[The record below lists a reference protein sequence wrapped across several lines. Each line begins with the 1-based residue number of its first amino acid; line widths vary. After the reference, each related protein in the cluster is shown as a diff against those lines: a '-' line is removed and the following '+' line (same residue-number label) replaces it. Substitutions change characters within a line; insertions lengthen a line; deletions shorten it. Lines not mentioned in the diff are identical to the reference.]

1 MQANGESV
9 FQMLALIFLTQ
20 QKLRWT
26 SSVHL
31 WSVLSLIKDKNLI
44 KYRIMKS
51 TEIQDLRIKYKY
63 PFGINK

>member
-63 PFGINK
+63 PFNINK